1 MVCFEVINPLLLQ
14 LCTKTSHYTFRV
26 PTPVCD
32 SQQNQA
38 LVEDYLRPAI
48 EYTNSQLLK
57 RFSKIMRMHPFFM
70 DAGHLDTPIQLNFSK
85 YLDPK
90 NNKQH
95 IFYFSE
101 DAFREFDT
109 LNPQADPKAP
119 LLPIKYP
126 HQNSPIIFFLETPK
140 TLLLSQRTL
149 F

>member
-1 MVCFEVINPLLLQ
+1 
-14 LCTKTSHYTFRV
+14 
-26 PTPVCD
+26 
-32 SQQNQA
+32 
-38 LVEDYLRPAI
+38 
-48 EYTNSQLLK
+48 
-57 RFSKIMRMHPFFM
+57 MRMHPFFM

-140 TLLLSQRTL
+140 TLPLSQRTL
-149 F
+149 I